1 MILDASQRGHCMEM
15 GRHLL
20 NARQNEQ
27 VEVRE
32 VRGFL
37 ADDVLGAMKEIEA
50 VARGTRA
57 TQPLFSVSLSPPPT
71 ENVRIEVFEG
81 AIAMIEER
89 NGLTGQPRVVV
100 FHEKEGRRHCHAVW
114 SRIDAETMTAVPL
127 PHFKLKLR
135 EVSRELFME
144 HGWRMPRGLV
154 NSKEL
159 DPRNFSLDEWQQAKR
174 IGRDPKAL
182 KTIVQ
187 ECYAASDS
195 GPAFAKALEERGL
208 YLAKGDRRAHVAV
221 TYEGEVISIARHLGR
236 KTKEVTARLGSV
248 EQLRSVE
255 ETRQHI
261 ASVITPKIHE
271 LRSQADRTKET
282 ELAGLDRDRLAM
294 AERHRIERVRMDEGQ
309 KARREAENRE
319 RAGRMR
325 GGLAGLLD
333 KLTGEAAKT
342 RKRNEMEAFF
352 ALERDRTQR
361 QRMIEAQMDERR
373 TLQQSIDAVRQRHIN
388 RIEELHRDL
397 SRQMSVP
404 MREAERAPAS
414 WEPPQDR
421 LAERFARISRQRS
434 ERGISRDRGPGF
446 DLER

>member
-27 VEVRE
+27 VEVHE

-71 ENVRIEVFEG
+71 ENVRVEVFES

-89 NGLTGQPRVVV
+89 NGLTGQPRIVV

-135 EVSRELFME
+135 EVSRELFMA
-144 HGWRMPRGLV
+144 HGWRMPPGLV
-154 NSKEL
+154 NSKER

-174 IGRDPKAL
+174 MGRNPAAL
-182 KTIVQ
+182 KAIVQ
-187 ECYAASDS
+187 ECYAASDT

-236 KTKEVTARLGSV
+236 KTKEVTARLGSA
-248 EQLRSVE
+248 EQLRSID

-271 LRSQADRTKET
+271 LRSQADRNKET

-294 AERHRIERVRMDEGQ
+294 AERHRIERARMDEGQ
-309 KARREAENRE
+309 KTRREAENRE

-333 KLTGEAAKT
+333 KLTGVAAKT
-342 RKRNEMEAFF
+342 RERNEMEAFF

-361 QRMIEAQMDERR
+361 QHMIQGQMGERQ
-373 TLQQSIDAVRQRHIN
+373 TLQQSIDGVRQRHSN

-397 SRQMSVP
+397 SRQMSMPV
-404 MREAERAPAS
+404 REPERAPAS

-421 LAERFARISRQRS
+421 LAERFDRISRQRS
-434 ERGISRDRGPGF
+434 GRGILQDRGSGF